1 MNPSMSSQVDLDLTS
16 SGSNDRE
23 GVEFSAACGL
33 LLAAVGFGKTSSQD
47 GDSLR
52 SEAGVIILSTRL
64 RLLYRLIARWVEP
77 FDHPRPRWV
86 K

>member
-64 RLLYRLIARWVEP
+64 RLLYRMIARWVEP
-77 FDHPRPRWV
+77 FNHPRPRLV